1 MLLLTV
7 PVWIGKFLVSPVTNT
22 PAWFKD
28 RSFHMIGLMLVS
40 VVDNTI
46 AAAELNT
53 AAHYFAIFLID
64 MGAVAAYYIILS

>member
-1 MLLLTV
+1 
-7 PVWIGKFLVSPVTNT
+7 
-22 PAWFKD
+22 
-28 RSFHMIGLMLVS
+28 MIGLMLVS